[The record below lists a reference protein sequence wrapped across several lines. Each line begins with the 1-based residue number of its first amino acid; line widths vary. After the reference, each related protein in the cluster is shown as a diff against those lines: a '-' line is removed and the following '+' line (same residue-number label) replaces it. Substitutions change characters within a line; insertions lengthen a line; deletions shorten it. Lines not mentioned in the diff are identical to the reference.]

1 MKKLM
6 TEEGEYECE
15 LDPCGPD
22 EDPSS
27 EKSPNLHLLMYT
39 GGAGHSVMIKDTIFS
54 THKVFNETYAR
65 LRVYSES

>member
-27 EKSPNLHLLMYT
+27 EKSPNLYLLMYT